1 MNRSQKLAKRL
12 EAVLLNGQ
20 WIAQTNLKN
29 EAGLLSMK
37 AASEKVYGLN
47 SALELIYHVLYYAEG
62 IAEVLNGGPLSI
74 KDAYS
79 FHAPPI
85 NSEEDWQAFKDRLE
99 QSSKALIQLVSQ
111 MPEESWDLDF
121 ADGTYGTLEKNIEG
135 FIEHAYYH
143 LGQLRLVRKLLEE
156 KSNRKG

>member
-20 WIAQTNLKN
+20 WIAHTNLQN
-29 EAGLLSMK
+29 EASLLSLEMAQK
-37 AASEKVYGLN
+37 KVHGLN
-47 SALELIYHVLYYAEG
+47 SALELIFHIGYYSEG

-79 FHAPPI
+79 FHVPPI
-85 NSEEDWQAFKDRLE
+85 NSEEDWKAFRTRLE
-99 QSSKALIQLVSQ
+99 QSSKALIQLASQ
-111 MPEESWDLDF
+111 MPEKSWDQDF
-121 ADGTYGTLEKNIEG
+121 ADGTYGSIEQNIEG

-143 LGQLRLVRKLLEE
+143 LGQLRLVRKLLHRE
-156 KSNRKG
+156 G

>member
-12 EAVLLNGQ
+12 EAVLWNGQ
-20 WIAQTNLKN
+20 WIAQTNFQN
-29 EAGLLSMK
+29 EARLL
-37 AASEKVYGLN
+37 
-47 SALELIYHVLYYAEG
+47 ALEMARKRVHGLHSPGDLIFHIIYYSEG

-79 FHAPPI
+79 FHAPPLS
-85 NSEEDWQAFKDRLE
+85 SEEDWQALKHRFE
-99 QSSKALIQLVSQ
+99 QSSEALIQLVSQ

-121 ADGTYGTLEKNIEG
+121 ADGTYGSIEQNIEG

-143 LGQLRLVRKLLEE
+143 LGQLRLVRKLLQMDA
-156 KSNRKG
+156 

>member
-1 MNRSQKLAKRL
+1 M

-20 WIAQTNLKN
+20 WIAHTNLQN
-29 EAGLLSMK
+29 EANLLSMEMAQK
-37 AASEKVYGLN
+37 KVHGLN
-47 SALELIYHVLYYAEG
+47 TALELIFHIRYYSEG

-79 FHAPPI
+79 FHAPTM

-121 ADGTYGTLEKNIEG
+121 ADGTYGSIEKNIEG
-135 FIEHAYYH
+135 FVEHAYYH
-143 LGQLRLVRKLLEE
+143 LGQLRLIRKLLHMDA
-156 KSNRKG
+156 